1 MKRIEPIVKE
11 LLELYPKT
19 RDDDF
24 YLIGSVYFMLAP
36 EIKSKSFLDIIKNHS
51 FYGLPSFESITR
63 ARRKVQAENE
73 TVRTYTIN
81 VTREDGRSS
90 NTNLSS
96 ISLSNL
102 NINFNNYF

>member
-51 FYGLPSFESITR
+51 FYGGVDTSYK
-63 ARRKVQAENE
+63 RKNDAE
-73 TVRTYTIN
+73 R
-81 VTREDGRSS
+81 G
-90 NTNLSS
+90 
-96 ISLSNL
+96 
-102 NINFNNYF
+102 

>member
-24 YLIGSVYFMLAP
+24 YLIGSVYYTIAP

-73 TVRTYTIN
+73 ELVSSKAKIRK
-81 VTREDGRSS
+81 REELEYLEYYGKEV
-90 NTNLSS
+90 
-96 ISLSNL
+96 
-102 NINFNNYF
+102 Y

>member
-63 ARRKVQAENE
+63 ARRKVQAENDDL
-73 TVRTYTIN
+73 VSNKAKRI
-81 VTREDGRSS
+81 REKEERE
-90 NTNLSS
+90 
-96 ISLSNL
+96 
-102 NINFNNYF
+102 YFEYYKGVI